1 MASNT
6 RFSVALHVL
15 ALLAWQGEPLKSSNI
30 ARSVGTNPVVIR
42 RLLRRL
48 GDAGLVTSQRGPL
61 GGTQLAQS
69 PAKISLLDVFRAAGD
84 PKLLSRHALNRHCSF
99 GRAIRPGLELI
110 VDRVEAGVRA
120 ELGKS
125 TLADAMRLMKR
136 SSDSAL
142 L

>member
-1 MASNT
+1 MLFMSQLITIGEVARRSGVAAS
-6 RFSVALHVL
+6 ALRYY
-15 ALLAWQGEPLKSSNI
+15 EE
-30 ARSVGTNPVVIR
+30 R
-42 RLLRRL
+42 
-48 GDAGLVTSQRGPL
+48 GLVTSQRGPL
-61 GGTQLAQS
+61 GGTQLARS
-69 PAKISLLDVFRAAGD
+69 PAKISLLEVFRAAGD
-84 PKLLSRHALNRHCSF
+84 PNLLARHALNRHCSF

-136 SSDSAL
+136 SSEGAL